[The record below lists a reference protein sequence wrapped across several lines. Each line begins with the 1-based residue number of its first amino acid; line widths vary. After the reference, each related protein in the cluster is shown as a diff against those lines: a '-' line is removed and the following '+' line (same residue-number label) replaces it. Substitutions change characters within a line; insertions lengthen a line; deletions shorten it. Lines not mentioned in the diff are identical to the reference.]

1 MDISIQNIIPKPLEE
16 NIGDSLFKFGS
27 IVLKQ
32 SCSYVFAAPSGK
44 GKSTLL
50 SYLYGLRSD
59 YKGSILYGD
68 SVLQNKTI
76 KEWTNFRQKH
86 FAMVFQDLRL
96 FGNLTAIDNI
106 KIKNNLT
113 AFITDIEIKEMAF
126 CLGVDDLLEKKIRT
140 LSMGQQQRIAIIRAL
155 CQPFDWLL
163 LDEPFSHL
171 DAGNTKKCMTLIETE
186 CRMRNAGMILTS
198 LGEDL
203 HFSFDGIIGT

>member
-1 MDISIQNIIPKPLEE
+1 MDICIQNIIPRPLEE
-16 NIGDSLFKFGS
+16 NISDSLFKFGS

-59 YKGSILYGD
+59 YKGSILYGN

-76 KEWTNFRQKH
+76 KEWTLFRQRH
-86 FAMVFQDLRL
+86 FAIVFQDLRL

-106 KIKNNLT
+106 RLKNNLT
-113 AFITDIEIKEMAF
+113 SFKTDTEIQEMAVS
-126 CLGVDDLLEKKIRT
+126 LGVAELLERKIKT

-171 DAGNTKKCMTLIETE
+171 DKGNTEKCMALIETE
-186 CRMRNAGMILTS
+186 CRKRNAGMILTS

-203 HFSFDGIIGT
+203 QFSFDGIIGA

>member
-1 MDISIQNIIPKPLEE
+1 MDICIQNIIPKPLEE

-59 YKGSILYGD
+59 YKGSILYGNTF
-68 SVLQNKTI
+68 LQNKTI
-76 KEWTNFRQKH
+76 KEWTIYRQRL

-113 AFITDIEIKEMAF
+113 AFKTETEIQEMANS
-126 CLGVDDLLEKKIRT
+126 LGVAELLKRKIKT

-155 CQPFDWLL
+155 CQPFDWVL

-171 DAGNTKKCMTLIETE
+171 DAVNTERCMTLIETE
-186 CRMRNAGMILTS
+186 CRMQKAGMILTS

-203 HFSFDGIIGT
+203 HFSFDGIIGA